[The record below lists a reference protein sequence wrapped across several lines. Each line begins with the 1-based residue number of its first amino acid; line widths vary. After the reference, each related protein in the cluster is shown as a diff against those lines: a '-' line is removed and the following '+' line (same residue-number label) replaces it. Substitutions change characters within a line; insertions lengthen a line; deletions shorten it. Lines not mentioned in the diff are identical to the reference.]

1 MAKFSSLNITGYN
14 KDQLPNLFLRQEQP
28 AEHLALVLP
37 GLGYNA
43 DMPLLY
49 YSSRLL
55 LERKCD
61 VLQLRPDYQGRT
73 FQAASH
79 EERLERMYEDAAA
92 GLQAGLDQGPYKKL
106 VLVGKSIGTLGMALL
121 INEFKNL
128 GSPVTIWITPLLR
141 EVLVVDAAL
150 ACAAPAFFMVGTADS
165 TFDPA
170 ALVHIQKKTGA
181 QAWKAENANHSLE
194 LPQDPLA
201 FLDLLRKGMEVL
213 SAFLDQAL

>member
-14 KDQLPNLFLRQEQP
+14 KNPLSNLLLCLEQP

-61 VLQLRPDYQGRT
+61 VLQLRPDYQGRV
-73 FQAASH
+73 FQAASQ
-79 EERLERMYEDAAA
+79 EERRERMYEDAAA

-170 ALVHIQKKTGA
+170 ALGYIQKKTGA